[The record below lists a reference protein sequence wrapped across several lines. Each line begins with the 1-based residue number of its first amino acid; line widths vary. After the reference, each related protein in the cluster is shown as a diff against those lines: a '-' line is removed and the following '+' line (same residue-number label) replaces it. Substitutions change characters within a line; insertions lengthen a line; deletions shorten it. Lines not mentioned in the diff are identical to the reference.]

1 MAPVSPAP
9 RPPTSWKPE
18 NLAEYSCA
26 RAGTDN
32 NKSTK
37 AVSFVQAHRCRL
49 MEPSLEADFLVVG
62 TISAKYRRARL
73 TEPETPVWGSGWCI
87 VHFSSGGHNESLGGE
102 VALRFFRLAR

>member
-32 NKSTK
+32 SKSMK
-37 AVSFVQAHRCRL
+37 AASFVQAHRRRL
-49 MEPSLEADFLVVG
+49 MEPSLQANFLVMG
-62 TISAKYRRARL
+62 TISANYASARL
-73 TEPETPVWGSGWCI
+73 TQPESPIWSSNWCI
-87 VHFSSGGHNESLGGE
+87 VHFSSSAHNE
-102 VALRFFRLAR
+102 LATRADPL